1 MYKTIIG
8 VVAFLVLALIFQLY
22 EQNQLQI
29 KFARQQQEKA
39 KAQYDEEL
47 KAEETERARQL
58 QSGIQPQSVPA
69 QENLA
74 VGTFSVPSGTPKE
87 FRIEV
92 DASRMMDVT
101 VKGKFAVSG
110 KNNGIEVYI
119 FDEDDYTN
127 WLYGN
132 DSIALYD
139 SGRRTMGEIQ
149 ARIVKPGRYFLIF
162 QNPSS
167 SIPLDVHSDI
177 QLQFENL
184 TTPAFRI
191 PNS

>member
-1 MYKTIIG
+1 
-8 VVAFLVLALIFQLY
+8 
-22 EQNQLQI
+22 
-29 KFARQQQEKA
+29 
-39 KAQYDEEL
+39 
-47 KAEETERARQL
+47 
-58 QSGIQPQSVPA
+58 
-69 QENLA
+69 
-74 VGTFSVPSGTPKE
+74 
-87 FRIEV
+87 
-92 DASRMMDVT
+92 